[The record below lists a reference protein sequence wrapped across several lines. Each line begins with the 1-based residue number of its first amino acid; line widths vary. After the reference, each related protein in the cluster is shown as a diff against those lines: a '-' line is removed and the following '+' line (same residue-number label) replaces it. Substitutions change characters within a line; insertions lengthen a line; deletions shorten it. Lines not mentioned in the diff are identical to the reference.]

1 MPEIKN
7 SSENTIPF
15 IFLKWLVI
23 VLSIAM
29 VSGFLFLV
37 TILSVKIYNFNTT
50 TQSQAIYSNQ
60 DVLISEG
67 EIETI
72 DVEKSLLTIVVN
84 VGDDQFEVSIIDI
97 KDGILINQY
106 TIKQK
111 KSLYNN
117 YYYST
122 NLKNLLLSNNHVQ
135 SLLD

>member
-1 MPEIKN
+1 MPEIKK

-23 VLSIAM
+23 VLSVAM

-50 TQSQAIYSNQ
+50 TQSQPIYSNQ

-67 EIETI
+67 EIKAI
-72 DVEKSLLTIVVN
+72 DVEKNLLTIVVSMN
-84 VGDDQFEVSIIDI
+84 DDQFEVSIIDI

-106 TIKQK
+106 PIKRK
-111 KSLYNN
+111 KSLYN
-117 YYYST
+117 
-122 NLKNLLLSNNHVQ
+122 
-135 SLLD
+135 D